1 MLLIFFDLMA
11 LLIGSFW
18 VRNSFLPMSTSFL
31 TNDYPALPDHYISL
45 SHYITVSHYI
55 SLSLTVYHCLSL
67 SQTVPPYSSA
77 ISTLTS
83 DWLLPHPSSH
93 ISGAPGDM
101 FPPRRPP
108 ADWHTSTGLLPPPR
122 PLHIRPAGRLSHY
135 WHRSGDR
142 FGKSPDMK
150 MKLIGEK
157 IATINKPILVK
168 DKCFSFWFI
177 NSAQLINQKKNILK
191 I

>member
-1 MLLIFFDLMA
+1 MIFFDLMA

-83 DWLLPHPSSH
+83 DWLLPHPLPPSVRSPSRH
-93 ISGAPGDM
+93 VPPKTAESRLAHFHRSAASTAAATHPSG
-101 FPPRRPP
+101 RPP
-108 ADWHTSTGLLPPPR
+108 FSLLAPQWGPFWQVSR
-122 PLHIRPAGRLSHY
+122 Y
-135 WHRSGDR
+135 ENETDR
-142 FGKSPDMK
+142 R
-150 MKLIGEK
+150 ENCN
-157 IATINKPILVK
+157 NK
-168 DKCFSFWFI
+168 
-177 NSAQLINQKKNILK
+177 
-191 I
+191 